1 MIALSADC
9 WPKIQAVI
17 AAFSLANIT
26 SSGCI
31 VTTLVCLSDMY
42 QVEVLL
48 NIALS
53 VAQWYSIRESI
64 KRSEVRFLFRD
75 SNYFCVYPTLIF
87 LYDFS
92 VVWIS
97 KAIQSC
103 HLIISTSLWISHWHT
118 WKSQVWLCE
127 SFKDRFLAGKVVTER
142 VLFVGNSQCHQ
153 WSCSFR
159 WEIMMW
165 LQWNSPHSK

>member
-9 WPKIQAVI
+9 RPKIQAVI
-17 AAFSLANIT
+17 AAFSLANII

-53 VAQWYSIRESI
+53 VAQWYSIGERI
-64 KRSEVRFLFRD
+64 KRSEVCFLFRD
-75 SNYFCVYPTLIF
+75 SNSFCVYPILIF

-92 VVWIS
+92 VV
-97 KAIQSC
+97 
-103 HLIISTSLWISHWHT
+103 
-118 WKSQVWLCE
+118 
-127 SFKDRFLAGKVVTER
+127 
-142 VLFVGNSQCHQ
+142 
-153 WSCSFR
+153 
-159 WEIMMW
+159 
-165 LQWNSPHSK
+165 